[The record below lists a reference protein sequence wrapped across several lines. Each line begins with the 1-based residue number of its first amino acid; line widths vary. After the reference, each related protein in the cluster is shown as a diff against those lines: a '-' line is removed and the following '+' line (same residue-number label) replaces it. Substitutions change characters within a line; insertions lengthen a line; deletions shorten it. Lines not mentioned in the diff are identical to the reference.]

1 MSALPTST
9 LVTIARK
16 KVVENA
22 EDGEN
27 LKTTIRAGKN
37 NKNLR

>member
-1 MSALPTST
+1 MSVLPTST

-16 KVVENA
+16 EAVKNV

-27 LKTTIRAGKN
+27 LKTTIKAGKDD
-37 NKNLR
+37 KNPR